1 MRKFSI
7 SDIMLNACFE
17 TISLKHSGFGN
28 VRFFFMSKAY
38 WEHYSHPAD
47 MGVRGFGKTKA
58 EAFEQAALAMTA
70 IVSELLKIELRDN
83 IEICCEQDD
92 EQMLFAGWLNAVIY
106 EMATRKML
114 FGSFE
119 VTIDGNRLKAKLAG
133 EKINLK
139 KHRPAVEVKAATF
152 MDLEVKKTEDDLW
165 MAQCIVDI

>member
-1 MRKFSI
+1 
-7 SDIMLNACFE
+7 
-17 TISLKHSGFGN
+17 
-28 VRFFFMSKAY
+28 MSKAY
-38 WEHYSHPAD
+38 WQHYSHPAD

-70 IVSELLKIELRDN
+70 IVVELKKIELKDN

-114 FGSFE
+114 FGRFE

-133 EKINLK
+133 EKIDVE
-139 KHRPAVEVKAATF
+139 KHKPVVEVKAATY
-152 MDLEVKKTEDDLW
+152 MDLEVKKTEEDLW

>member
-1 MRKFSI
+1 
-7 SDIMLNACFE
+7 
-17 TISLKHSGFGN
+17 
-28 VRFFFMSKAY
+28 MSKAY

-70 IVSELLKIELRDN
+70 IVAELEKIELKDN

-92 EQMLFAGWLNAVIY
+92 EQMLFADWLNAVVY

-114 FGSFE
+114 FGKFE

-133 EKINLK
+133 EKIDVE
-139 KHRPAVEVKAATF
+139 KHKPAVEVKAATF
-152 MDLEVKKTEDDLW
+152 MDLKVTKTKDGLW